1 MINLNLK
8 VNETYLIVRALRVL
22 AVELADS
29 NSEQAIAITKL
40 RREILEH
47 VEL

>member
-1 MINLNLK
+1 MNLK
-8 VNETYLIVRALRVL
+8 VNETYLVVRALRVL

-29 NSEQAIAITKL
+29 NPEQAVAITKL
-40 RREILEH
+40 RREILEL